1 MPNYEEL
8 ASLTSRFPEL
18 LIVRRFDRLSA
29 YIVLSLQA
37 ELLYLEDELRQY
49 VEMDRRN
56 ADVKDFLASWG
67 EMRGRIKEGHLIP
80 QVTKR
85 EEVEEKLKAYREYNA
100 WF

>member
-1 MPNYEEL
+1 M
-8 ASLTSRFPEL
+8 SRFPEL

-37 ELLYLEDELRQY
+37 ELLHLEDELRQY

-67 EMRGRIKEGHLIP
+67 EMRGRIKEGYLIP
-80 QVTKR
+80 QVKKR
-85 EEVEEKLKAYREYNA
+85 EEIEDKLKAYREYNA
-100 WF
+100 